1 MASEHTLPES
11 KVSDVNEPV
20 IDLWIALDV
29 SKDKLDIGSSQP
41 GLVRLAQVDNH
52 AQGFA
57 QLIKAL
63 PAKERVAVVC
73 ESTGGYEREVL
84 AALLEAGYRVAMVN
98 PRQVRDYAKAVGIL
112 AKTDRLDA
120 HVIAAFARHVQP
132 LLLRDTSAQH
142 KELAELVGRRR
153 QLVELRTMES
163 NRLPLTVSKAARQSI
178 GKVLALLEKQIL
190 ALDQA
195 ITDLI
200 SSDDDWKTKAQLL
213 RTTPGLGPVTAAT
226 LIAELPELGELNR
239 EKIAALVGL
248 APFNDDSGQH
258 QGQRHIAGGR
268 ASVRNVLYMATLSAT
283 QHNPKLKDH
292 YQKLLKAGKSTKV
305 ALTACMRKLLVIL
318 NTMLKTQT
326 AWKTA

>member
-1 MASEHTLPES
+1 MVSEHTLPETP
-11 KVSDVNEPV
+11 VSDENRPV
-20 IDLWIALDV
+20 IDRWVALDV
-29 SKDKLDIGSSQP
+29 SKDKLDIGSSP
-41 GLVRLAQVDNH
+41 AGLVRLAQVDNH
-52 AQGFA
+52 AQGFD
-57 QLIKAL
+57 QLIQAL
-63 PAKERVAVVC
+63 PSKDLVAIVC

-84 AALLEAGYRVAMVN
+84 AALIDAGYRVALVN

-132 LLLRDTSAQH
+132 LLLRNTSPQN
-142 KELAELVGRRR
+142 KELVELVSRRR

-163 NRLPLTVSKAARQSI
+163 NRLPMTDSKAARQSI
-178 GKVLALLEKQIL
+178 GKILAVLEKQIL
-190 ALDQA
+190 ALNKA
-195 ITDLI
+195 IATLI
-200 SSDDDWKTKAQLL
+200 DSDDAWKTKAQLL
-213 RTTPGLGPVTAAT
+213 RTTPGLGPVTTAT
-226 LIAELPELGELNR
+226 LIAELPELGELSR
-239 EKIAALVGL
+239 EKIAALVGV

-258 QGQRHIAGGR
+258 QGQRHISGGR
-268 ASVRNVLYMATLSAT
+268 TSVRNVLYMATLSAT

-318 NTMLKTQT
+318 NSMLKTQT